1 MSQTFPRQIP
11 AQGLTSI
18 QRLAFWWS
26 LKRDSQPQLSRKNRN
41 EYDQFWVTL
50 RIKFVGLTHTRLF
63 LDTHSLGS
71 MKILPKE
78 DQKRY
83 IQSAW
88 LDGVES
94 MIESNERLDVFEIH
108 IDYWTYPFLKERIK
122 PWLKQKEEE
131 RKITRRQDRY
141 AMIFEGRR

>member
-11 AQGLTSI
+11 AQGLASI

-26 LKRDSQPQLSRKNRN
+26 LKRESQPQLFRKNRN

-50 RIKFVGLTHTRLF
+50 RIKFVGLIQIRLF
-63 LDTHSLGS
+63 LDTHSLGG
-71 MKILPKE
+71 MKTLPKDMVGKTEE

-88 LDGVES
+88 LDGMES

-122 PWLKQKEEE
+122 PWLKQGRAEDNEE
-131 RKITRRQDRY
+131 D
-141 AMIFEGRR
+141 GWD